1 MHGSSPSSLVIS
13 TIGSCLMFFVKKRK
27 PVVQPVIEIVP
38 SANQDNAD
46 ADKKEAV
53 TPKEEDGA
61 CKMIAK
67 KAVSVVKCMFE
78 KRMLL
83 LFMLFLNNGYA
94 QLLVSSQLT
103 RQISNVKYVGLAM
116 AEYSVVEVITTVVCG
131 YVADRVGSTVM
142 VGSATLF
149 ELLGVISA
157 CVMSKYQ
164 GWWIFVPPTF
174 LGIVDTIYQ
183 TECISIVGRSFR
195 DNIEEAFSTFRLV
208 QGLGSSLCSYLTPF
222 FISSGATSSSPKQL
236 VIEMVVAEALSVV
249 SFILYLVFSHVQ
261 RKREHSEVNP
271 SSE

>member
-1 MHGSSPSSLVIS
+1 M
-13 TIGSCLMFFVKKRK
+13 IGSCLMFSVKKHK

-38 SANQDNAD
+38 SANQDNVD
-46 ADKKEAV
+46 AGKKEAT
-53 TPKEEDGA
+53 TPKEDDGA

-149 ELLGVISA
+149 ELFGVVSA
-157 CVMSKYQ
+157 CVMNKYQ

-195 DNIEEAFSTFRLV
+195 DNVEEAFSTFRLV

-236 VIEMVVAEALSVV
+236 VIEMVVAEALSVI

-261 RKREHSEVNP
+261 KKWEHSEVNP
-271 SSE
+271 SSK

>member
-1 MHGSSPSSLVIS
+1 
-13 TIGSCLMFFVKKRK
+13 MFSVKKRK

-116 AEYSVVEVITTVVCG
+116 
-131 YVADRVGSTVM
+131 
-142 VGSATLF
+142 L
-149 ELLGVISA
+149 
-157 CVMSKYQ
+157 
-164 GWWIFVPPTF
+164 
-174 LGIVDTIYQ
+174 Q
-183 TECISIVGRSFR
+183 TE
-195 DNIEEAFSTFRLV
+195 
-208 QGLGSSLCSYLTPF
+208 
-222 FISSGATSSSPKQL
+222 
-236 VIEMVVAEALSVV
+236 
-249 SFILYLVFSHVQ
+249 
-261 RKREHSEVNP
+261 
-271 SSE
+271 